1 MSDTALESRLNRAR
15 RAAVLRA
22 VLIQKA
28 LVLPPLA
35 GAVALVSRWSLGAA
49 AVLAAFALIVI
60 AALLWRSLRRYD
72 DAWLARRLNAL
83 RADLDDSAELIWD
96 TRAGSTLQQLQRE
109 RVRERLAGADLPDLR
124 PPWPRRRLVFCALAG
139 IALGVLALLQPW
151 QGLSLPRSGGV
162 DSSKTPA
169 GIDARLEIT
178 PPAYT
183 GVDKSVE
190 HSLEARMPENSRL
203 QWSLGFATQPS
214 AVALIFHDGSRLD
227 LASSSGRWIAS
238 KTITASA
245 LYRIE
250 TKGIAADD
258 TLYRLDAI
266 PDRAPEITVRAPDK
280 TLSVLD
286 AAQPQW
292 QLIFEARDDY
302 GLNQAELSISLAQG
316 SGESIKLTQQTQLLQ
331 GEGTAR
337 ERRYQQTLDL
347 GKLGFAQGDDLIVR
361 LSVTDKRQPEPNRAR
376 SASFILR
383 WPPEP
388 SSESA
393 GMEGLVRQTM
403 PAYFRSQ
410 RQIVMDTE
418 ALIAGRGDL
427 SAQAFEKRSDEIGVD
442 QKLMRLRYG
451 QFLGE
456 EAEGGGGEHHH
467 EDPHAAQSEP
477 GHAEAPGQ
485 DRHEHEAVQPGEPKP
500 GSDLEILHEFGHA
513 HDIKEAA
520 TLLDD
525 ATKALLRTAL
535 NEMWDAEGQLR
546 TAQPDAALP
555 HEYRALEAIKQVQQS
570 TRIYL
575 ARVGQ
580 DLPQVD
586 MTRRLTGERAGLSDP
601 PPPAAA
607 AATPA
612 SAPQAAWQ
620 ALERGQAPDVDALQA
635 WLREH
640 ASEAPDS
647 LALIRE
653 AERLRRDPACAEC
666 RAALGAQ
673 LWPLLPPP
681 GTALQPRG
689 LPDAQGASYLQAL
702 PAEPV
707 R

>member
-1 MSDTALESRLNRAR
+1 MSLPALQSRLDRALR
-15 RAAVLRA
+15 GARWRVVSNVLA
-22 VLIQKA
+22 TSL
-28 LVLPPLA
+28 LPLA
-35 GAVALVSRWSLGAA
+35 GLLVLVSRWSIAA
-49 AVLAAFALIVI
+49 TIAVACCAVMAI
-60 AALLWRSLRRYD
+60 AALLLWRLRRYD
-72 DAWLARRLNAL
+72 RSWLARRLNAL
-83 RADLDDSAELIWD
+83 RRDLDDSAELIWNAD
-96 TRAGSTLQQLQRE
+96 SGSALRTLQRE
-109 RVRERLAGADLPDLR
+109 RVLARLTDTELPDLR
-124 PPWPRRRLVFCALAG
+124 PPFARKLAG
-139 IALGVLALLQPW
+139 VGAMVGMLFASLALLPAQHWSLSRAGSAADAANQP
-151 QGLSLPRSGGV
+151 
-162 DSSKTPA
+162 
-169 GIDARLEIT
+169 GIEARLTIT

-183 GVDKSVE
+183 GVSESVE
-190 HSLEARMPENSRL
+190 RSLEARVPENS
-203 QWSLGFATQPS
+203 QVEWSLRFTQTPS
-214 AVALIFHDGSRLD
+214 AVALLFHDGSRLK
-227 LASSSGRWIAS
+227 LQRKGERWIGAKTIAASS
-238 KTITASA
+238 
-245 LYRIE
+245 LYRVDA
-250 TKGIAADD
+250 KGIAADD

-266 PDRAPEITVRAPDK
+266 ADRAPEITVRAPDK

-292 QLIFEARDDY
+292 DLSFEARDDY
-302 GLNQAELSISLAQG
+302 GLGDAELSISLAQG
-316 SGESIKLTQQTQLLQ
+316 SGESIKVTQQTQVLK
-331 GEGTAR
+331 GEGNAH
-337 ERRYQQTLDL
+337 ERRYTRRLDL
-347 GKLGFAQGDDLIVR
+347 KELGFGQGDDLIVR
-361 LSVTDKRQPEPNRAR
+361 LSVSDNREPEPNRAR

-383 WPPEP
+383 WPPEA

-410 RQIVMDTE
+410 RQIVIDTE
-418 ALIAGRGDL
+418 ALIAEQGQL
-427 SAQAFEKRSDEIGVD
+427 SAPDFAKRSDEIGVD

-456 EAEGGGGEHHH
+456 ESEGGGGEHHH
-467 EDPHAAQSEP
+467 DDPHAASAETK
-477 GHAEAPGQ
+477 AEAPGH
-485 DRHEHEAVQPGEPKP
+485 DEHETPQPGEPKS
-500 GSDLEILHEFGHA
+500 GSDMEILHEFGHA

-535 NEMWDAEGQLR
+535 NEMWDAERQLR
-546 TAQPDAALP
+546 TAQPAAALP
-555 HEYRALEAIKQVQQS
+555 HENRALEAIKQVQQS

-586 MTRRLTGERAGLSDP
+586 MTRRLTGERAGLVDP
-601 PPPAAA
+601 PSPTAA

-612 SAPQAAWQ
+612 TVPASAWQ

-640 ASEAPDS
+640 AAEAPDA

-653 AERLRRDPACAEC
+653 AERLRRDPSCAEC

-681 GTALQPRG
+681 PTALQPRTV
-689 LPDAQGASYLQAL
+689 PDAQGVRYLQAL
-702 PAEPV
+702 PSESA

>member
-1 MSDTALESRLNRAR
+1 MNTSPLESRLEQSLRGAR
-15 RAAVLRA
+15 RRVAAILLLA
-22 VLIQKA
+22 AA
-28 LVLPPLA
+28 LPLA
-35 GAVALVSRWSLGAA
+35 GLLLLASRWSMTAA
-49 AVLAAFALIVI
+49 IVI
-60 AALLWRSLRRYD
+60 AAIGTAVVGALLWRRLRSCDR
-72 DAWLARRLNAL
+72 AWLARRLNAL
-83 RADLDDSAELIWD
+83 RADLEDSAELIWS
-96 TRAGSTLQQLQRE
+96 AGTIPPLQALQRA
-109 RVRERLAGADLPDLR
+109 RILERLAGRDLPEVR
-124 PPWPRRRLVFCALAG
+124 PVLPRKLLGCCALAG
-139 IALGVLALLQPW
+139 VVLTALALWQPW
-151 QGLSLPRSGGV
+151 QGLSLPQG
-162 DSSKTPA
+162 SSPDAAKTPA
-169 GIDARLEIT
+169 GIEARLAIT

-183 GVDKSVE
+183 GAGESVE
-190 HSLEARMPENSRL
+190 HSLEARVPENSRVE
-203 QWSLGFATQPS
+203 WSLRFAQQQPS
-214 AVALIFHDGSRLD
+214 AAALVFHDGSRLA
-227 LASSSGRWIAS
+227 LARKGERWIAS
-238 KTITASA
+238 KTLAAST

-250 TKGIAADD
+250 TQGQAADER
-258 TLYRLDAI
+258 LYRLDAI
-266 PDRAPEITVRAPDK
+266 ADRAPEITVRAPDK

-286 AAQPQW
+286 AAQPKW
-292 QLIFEARDDY
+292 DLSFEARDDY
-302 GLNQAELSISLAQG
+302 GLGDAELSIALAQG
-316 SGESIKLTQQTQLLQ
+316 SGETIKVTQQTQILK
-331 GEGTAR
+331 GEGNAR
-337 ERRYQQTLDL
+337 ERRYRQALDL
-347 GKLGFAQGDDLIVR
+347 TRLGFAQGDDLIVR
-361 LSVTDKRQPEPNRAR
+361 LSVADNRQPEPNRAR

-383 WPPEP
+383 WPPEA

-393 GMEGLVRQTM
+393 GIEGLVRQTL

-418 ALIAGRGDL
+418 ALIAERGDL
-427 SAQAFEKRSDEIGVD
+427 SAPAFEKRSDAIGVD

-456 EAEGGGGEHHH
+456 ESEAGGEPHH
-467 EDPHAAQSEP
+467 EDPHAAQRKPET
-477 GHAEAPGQ
+477 A
-485 DRHEHEAVQPGEPKP
+485 DQPGTAEQPQHEDEPNAAKP
-500 GSDLEILHEFGHA
+500 GSDRDILHEFGHA

-525 ATKALLRTAL
+525 ATKALLRSAL

-546 TAQPDAALP
+546 VGQPDAALP

-580 DLPQVD
+580 DLPPVD

-607 AATPA
+607 AAAPVG
-612 SAPQAAWQ
+612 APQAAWQ

-635 WLREH
+635 WVSEH

-666 RAALGAQ
+666 RAALSAQ

-689 LPDAQGASYLQAL
+689 LPDVQGASYLQAL
-702 PAEPV
+702 PAEPA